1 MSTLEIDVYDSKP
14 RERIEALQW
23 KLAQDLLALGQ
34 TVIIE
39 WGTWARSERDAL
51 RAGARALGAAV
62 ELHFIDVPIDVL
74 FERIQQRSM
83 ESPPIQLDDLFKW
96 AEMLERPSPEE
107 MALFDAPST

>member
-1 MSTLEIDVYDSKP
+1 METRSRSP
-14 RERIEALQW
+14 R
-23 KLAQDLLALGQ
+23 
-34 TVIIE
+34 
-39 WGTWARSERDAL
+39 ARSNCDHRVGHL
-51 RAGARALGAAV
+51 GKIRAGCAAGRSPSPWCGG
-62 ELHFIDVPIDVL
+62 DVPIDVL